1 MPRIS
6 LTDRSRVARISSQ
19 MAKLLRG
26 QMRPSPP
33 LLLLLLL
40 SVMER
45 NDELWKIFLWWVAR
59 RYHVESFVTVET
71 LRYAADLTDKSCRFL
86 SVENINFFL
95 IWFRLNAGNNKVEQV
110 WPTFPL
116 PSLFFFFYPHEN
128 VWRGSFSCAES
139 DKMNSRSIFHEK
151 KDDGLLS
158 LNENVERIWNYV

>member
-59 RYHVESFVTVET
+59 RYNVESFVTVET
-71 LRYAADLTDKSCRFL
+71 LKYAADLTDKSCRFL

-116 PSLFFFFYPHEN
+116 PLFFFI
-128 VWRGSFSCAES
+128 RTRTCGG
-139 DKMNSRSIFHEK
+139 DRSLARNRTKWIRDQFFTRRK
-151 KDDGLLS
+151 TM
-158 LNENVERIWNYV
+158 VC